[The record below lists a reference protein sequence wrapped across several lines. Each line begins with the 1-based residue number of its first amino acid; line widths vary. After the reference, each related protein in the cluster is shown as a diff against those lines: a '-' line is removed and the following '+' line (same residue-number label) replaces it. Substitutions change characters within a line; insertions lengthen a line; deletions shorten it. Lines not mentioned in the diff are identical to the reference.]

1 MQHYEAMFI
10 FRPDLKEEEQKV
22 LVGELE
28 NILKE
33 SQSEIESSEVFGKR
47 ALAYEINKHKEG
59 LYYLINFSSAAGAVV
74 AKLKGA
80 CNINENVLRALVV
93 KRRAKNG

>member
-10 FRPDLKEEEQKV
+10 FRPELKEEEQKA

-33 SQSEIESSEVFGKR
+33 NQSEIESSQVFGKR

-59 LYYLINFSSAAGAVV
+59 LYYLINFSSSVGAVV
-74 AKLKGA
+74 AKLKDA
-80 CNINENVLRALVV
+80 CNVNENILRTLIT